1 MGGLATR
8 NAGQIFLLPLS
19 LRMTTTMS
27 GGLESCPQFEL
38 LEVQMSKVD
47 GFVKADRER
56 EAEPPNGAP
65 I

>member
-1 MGGLATR
+1 
-8 NAGQIFLLPLS
+8 
-19 LRMTTTMS
+19 MTTTMS